1 MSPMRVT
8 YDPESD
14 KAHIELADPMPR
26 YGLSSDVLREDRFGI
41 GLVLEFDSKSRLI
54 GIELRGVTRNVHP
67 DVLDAADIAKPPRG
81 AA

>member
-1 MSPMRVT
+1 MRVT

-26 YGLSSDVLREDRFGI
+26 YGLVDLVLDEDRFGI
-41 GLVLEFDSKSRLI
+41 GFVLEFDSKSRLI

-67 DVLDAADIAKPPRG
+67 DLRAAADLANPS
-81 AA
+81 